1 MKNVLTVNAI
11 NRLNIVSSGMNG
23 RRFEH
28 FFEMSARAIEL
39 KTRKK
44 IRKIPFVNIK
54 HVYLLDKVV

>member
-23 RRFEH
+23 RRFEY
-28 FFEMSARAIEL
+28 FFEISARATEP

-44 IRKIPFVNIK
+44 IRKIPFVNIN